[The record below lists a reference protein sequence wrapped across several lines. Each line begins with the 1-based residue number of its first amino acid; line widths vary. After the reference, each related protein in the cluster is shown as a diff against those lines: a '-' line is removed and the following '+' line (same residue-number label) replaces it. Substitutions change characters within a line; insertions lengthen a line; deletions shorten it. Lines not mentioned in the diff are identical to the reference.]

1 MSSTT
6 KPIRNFCIIAHIDHG
21 KSTLADRLLEHTG
34 TISKKKMQDQVLD
47 NMELE
52 RERGITIKSH
62 SIRIDYNGHILNLID
77 TPGHVDFTYEV
88 SRTLSASEGALLI
101 VDAAQGIE
109 AQTVTNYLLAID
121 NDLEII
127 PVINKVDLPN
137 ADIENVTS
145 QIIELVGCSKDDI
158 LLASAKTGEGIE
170 DILTTIIDKIPPPDE
185 PKNEEFKG
193 LIFDSIYDRYRGV
206 VAYVRV
212 YEGSLKKGSR
222 IKFFA
227 HNTHYDVDEV
237 GHFVIERKK
246 ADSIKAGE
254 VGYIIANVR
263 DIEHVL
269 AGDTVTNFNKPCK
282 NPLPGFQKIKPM
294 VFSGLFPSDAGDYDD
309 LRTALEK
316 LKLNDASLSFE
327 PEVSDALGFGYRC
340 GFLGLLHMEI
350 IQERLEREF
359 DLSIVTTSPNV
370 KYLANLKDGSQVE
383 VQRPALLPEPKF
395 LESLME
401 PIVTAEIL
409 TPVDYIGN
417 VMKICEEKR
426 GKYKSTQYLSK
437 SKVQLIYELPLGEIL
452 FDFYDKMK
460 SGSKGYASFDYT
472 FKEYQTSKLDKLD
485 ILINKEPV
493 DALSMICAK
502 KDSYHRGL
510 ALCQKLKEL
519 IPRHQIQIPIQASI
533 GSRVIARTNIA
544 PFRKNVTE
552 KLYGGDVT
560 RKNKLLQKQK
570 KGKKRMRMIGRVEV
584 PQEALLAVLKICLL
598 YTSPS
603 PRDYGTSRMPSSA

>member
-1 MSSTT
+1 MSST

-62 SIRIDYNGHILNLID
+62 SIRIDYKGNILNLID

-109 AQTVTNYLLAID
+109 AQTVTNYLLALD
-121 NDLEII
+121 NDLKII

-137 ADIENVTS
+137 ADIENVS
-145 QIIELVGCSKDDI
+145 AQIIELVGCSKEDI

-170 DILTTIIDKIPPPDE
+170 DILDSIINKIPAPDE

-206 VAYVRV
+206 IAYVRV

-227 HNTHYDVDEV
+227 HDTHYDVDEV
-237 GHFVIERKK
+237 GHFIIDRKK
-246 ADSIKAGE
+246 SDSIKAGE
-254 VGYIIANVR
+254 VGYIIANIR

-282 NPLPGFQKIKPM
+282 EPMPGFQKIKPM

-437 SKVQLIYELPLGEIL
+437 SKVQLIYDLPLGEIL
-452 FDFYDKMK
+452 FDFYDRIK

-472 FKEYQTSKLDKLD
+472 FKEYKTSKLDKLD

-533 GSRVIARTNIA
+533 GARVIARTNIA

-584 PQEALLAVLKICLL
+584 PQEALLAVLKI
-598 YTSPS
+598 
-603 PRDYGTSRMPSSA
+603 

>member
-34 TISKKKMQDQVLD
+34 TISKKKMKDQVLD

-145 QIIELVGCSKDDI
+145 QIIELVGCLKDDI

-170 DILTTIIDKIPPPDE
+170 DILTTIINKIPPPDE

-584 PQEALLAVLKICLL
+584 PQEALLAVLKI
-598 YTSPS
+598 
-603 PRDYGTSRMPSSA
+603 

>member
-584 PQEALLAVLKICLL
+584 PQEALNIFLNLNL
-598 YTSPS
+598 YFIAYLSLYLS
-603 PRDYGTSRMPSSA
+603 L

>member
-1 MSSTT
+1 MSST

-62 SIRIDYNGHILNLID
+62 SIRIDYKGNILNLID

-109 AQTVTNYLLAID
+109 AQTVTNYLLALD
-121 NDLEII
+121 NDLKII

-137 ADIENVTS
+137 ADIENVST
-145 QIIELVGCSKDDI
+145 QIIELVGCSKEDI

-170 DILTTIIDKIPPPDE
+170 DILDSIINKIPAPDE

-206 VAYVRV
+206 IAYLRV

-227 HNTHYDVDEV
+227 HDTHYDVDEV
-237 GHFVIERKK
+237 GHFIIDRKK
-246 ADSIKAGE
+246 SDSIKAGE
-254 VGYIIANVR
+254 VGYIIANIR

-282 NPLPGFQKIKPM
+282 EPMPGFQKIKPM

-437 SKVQLIYELPLGEIL
+437 SKVQLIYDLPLGEIL
-452 FDFYDKMK
+452 FDFYDRIK

-472 FKEYQTSKLDKLD
+472 FKEYKTSKLDKLD

-584 PQEALLAVLKICLL
+584 PQEALLAVLKI
-598 YTSPS
+598 
-603 PRDYGTSRMPSSA
+603 

>member
-1 MSSTT
+1 MSKISS
-6 KPIRNFCIIAHIDHG
+6 IRNFCIIAHIDHG
-21 KSTLADRLLEHTG
+21 KSTLADRILEHTE
-34 TISKKKMQDQVLD
+34 TISKKKMQNQVLD
-47 NMELE
+47 SMDLE

-62 SIRIDYNGHILNLID
+62 SIRINYNNHILNLID

-88 SRTLSASEGALLI
+88 SRTLSASEGALLV

-109 AQTVTNYLLAID
+109 AQTVTNYLLA
-121 NDLEII
+121 LENNLEVI
-127 PVINKVDLPN
+127 PVMNKVDLPN
-137 ADIENVTS
+137 ADVENVS
-145 QIIELVGCSKDDI
+145 EQIIDLIGCKKEEI
-158 LLASAKTGEGIE
+158 LHVSAKTGLGIE
-170 DILTTIIDKIPPPDE
+170 NVLDAIINRIPSPNPPESDA
-185 PKNEEFKG
+185 FKA
-193 LIFDSIYDRYRGV
+193 LIFDSIFDRFRGV

-212 YEGSLKKGSR
+212 YEGEIKRGDK
-222 IKFFA
+222 IKFFS
-227 HNTHYDVDEV
+227 HGTIYDVDEV

-246 ADSIKAGE
+246 SDSLSVGE
-254 VGYIIANVR
+254 VGYVIANIR

-269 AGDTVTNFNKPCK
+269 SGDTITNFQKPCDV
-282 NPLPGFQKIKPM
+282 PLPGFQKIKPM
-294 VFSGLFPSDAGDYDD
+294 VFSGLFPSDAEDYDD

-316 LKLNDASLSFE
+316 LKLNDASLVFE

-350 IQERLEREF
+350 IQERLDREF
-359 DLSIVTTSPNV
+359 GLSIVTTPPNV

-401 PIVTAEIL
+401 PIVRAEIL
-409 TPVDYIGN
+409 TPVEYIGN
-417 VMKICEEKR
+417 VMKLCQDKR
-426 GKYKSTQYLSK
+426 GQYKSTSYLS
-437 SKVQLIYELPLGEIL
+437 STKVQLIYDLPLGEIL
-452 FDFYDKMK
+452 FDFYDRMK
-460 SGSKGYASFDYT
+460 SCSKGYASFDYT
-472 FKEYQTSKLDKLD
+472 FKEYRIAKLDKLD

-502 KDSYHRGL
+502 EDSYHRGL

-533 GSRVIARTNIA
+533 GSRVIARTNIQ

-570 KGKKRMRMIGRVEV
+570 KGKKRMRMIGKVEV
-584 PQEALLAVLKICLL
+584 PQEALLAVLKI
-598 YTSPS
+598 
-603 PRDYGTSRMPSSA
+603 

>member
-34 TISKKKMQDQVLD
+34 TISKKKMQNQVLD

-145 QIIELVGCSKDDI
+145 QIIELVGCSMDDI

-170 DILTTIIDKIPPPDE
+170 DILTTIINKIPPPDE

-584 PQEALLAVLKICLL
+584 PQEALLAVLKI
-598 YTSPS
+598 
-603 PRDYGTSRMPSSA
+603 

>member
-1 MSSTT
+1 MSST

-21 KSTLADRLLEHTG
+21 KSTLADRLLEYTG
-34 TISKKKMQDQVLD
+34 TISKKKMQNQVLD

-137 ADIENVTS
+137 ADIENVTA
-145 QIIELVGCSKDDI
+145 QIIELVGCSKNDI

-170 DILTTIIDKIPPPDE
+170 DILDSVINKIPSPSE
-185 PKNEEFKG
+185 PENEEFKG

-212 YEGSLKKGSR
+212 YEGSLKKGGR

-227 HNTHYDVDEV
+227 HDTHYDVDEV
-237 GHFVIERKK
+237 GHFIIDRKK
-246 ADSIKAGE
+246 ADSIRAGE

-282 NPLPGFQKIKPM
+282 EPMPGFQKIKPM

-316 LKLNDASLSFE
+316 LKLNDASLSFD

-359 DLSIVTTSPNV
+359 NLSIVTTSPNV

-383 VQRPALLPEPKF
+383 VQRPALLPEPKY

-426 GKYKSTQYLSK
+426 GKYKSTQYLSE
-437 SKVQLIYELPLGEIL
+437 SKVQLIYDLPLGEIL
-452 FDFYDKMK
+452 FDFYDRIK

-472 FKEYQTSKLDKLD
+472 FKEYKSSKLDKLD

-493 DALSMICAK
+493 DALSMICSK

-570 KGKKRMRMIGRVEV
+570 KGKKRMRMIGIVEV
-584 PQEALLAVLKICLL
+584 PQEALLAVLKI
-598 YTSPS
+598 
-603 PRDYGTSRMPSSA
+603 

>member
-34 TISKKKMQDQVLD
+34 TISKKKMQNQVLD
-47 NMELE
+47 IMELE

-145 QIIELVGCSKDDI
+145 QIIELVGCLKDDI

-170 DILTTIIDKIPPPDE
+170 DILTTIINKIPPPDE

-584 PQEALLAVLKICLL
+584 PQEALLAVLKI
-598 YTSPS
+598 
-603 PRDYGTSRMPSSA
+603 

>member
-1 MSSTT
+1 MSSTI

-109 AQTVTNYLLAID
+109 AQTVTNYLLALD

-127 PVINKVDLPN
+127 PVINKIDLPN
-137 ADIENVTS
+137 ADIENVTA
-145 QIIELVGCSKDDI
+145 QIIELVGCSKEDI

-170 DILTTIIDKIPPPDE
+170 DILSTIIDKIPPPDK

-212 YEGSLKKGSR
+212 YEGSLKKGNR
-222 IKFFA
+222 IKFFS
-227 HNTHYDVDEV
+227 HDTHYDVDEV
-237 GHFVIERKK
+237 GHFIIERKK

-254 VGYIIANVR
+254 VGYIIANIR

-282 NPLPGFQKIKPM
+282 SPLPGFQKIKPM

-327 PEVSDALGFGYRC
+327 PEVSDALGFGFRC

-383 VQRPALLPEPKF
+383 VQRPALLPEAKF

-426 GKYKSTQYLSK
+426 GKYISTQYLSK
-437 SKVQLIYELPLGEIL
+437 SKVQLIYDLPLAEIL
-452 FDFYDKMK
+452 FDFYDRIK

-493 DALSMICAK
+493 DALSMICSK

-584 PQEALLAVLKICLL
+584 PQEALLAVLKI
-598 YTSPS
+598 
-603 PRDYGTSRMPSSA
+603 

>member
-121 NDLEII
+121 IDLKII

-206 VAYVRV
+206 IAYVRV

-282 NPLPGFQKIKPM
+282 SPLPGFQKIKPM

-452 FDFYDKMK
+452 FDFYDKIK

-584 PQEALLAVLKICLL
+584 PQEALLAVLKI
-598 YTSPS
+598 
-603 PRDYGTSRMPSSA
+603 

>member
-170 DILTTIIDKIPPPDE
+170 DILTTIINKIPPPDK

-584 PQEALLAVLKICLL
+584 PQEALLAVLKI
-598 YTSPS
+598 
-603 PRDYGTSRMPSSA
+603 

>member
-6 KPIRNFCIIAHIDHG
+6 KPVRNFCIIAHIDHG

-34 TISKKKMQDQVLD
+34 TISKKKMQNQVLD

-170 DILTTIIDKIPPPDE
+170 DILTTIINKIPPPDE

-584 PQEALLAVLKICLL
+584 PQEALLAVLKI
-598 YTSPS
+598 
-603 PRDYGTSRMPSSA
+603 

>member
-227 HNTHYDVDEV
+227 HNSHYDVDEV

-584 PQEALLAVLKICLL
+584 PQEALLAVLKI
-598 YTSPS
+598 
-603 PRDYGTSRMPSSA
+603 

>member
-1 MSSTT
+1 MNST
-6 KPIRNFCIIAHIDHG
+6 KSLRNFCIIAHIDHG

-34 TISKKKMQDQVLD
+34 TISKKKMQNQVLD

-62 SIRIDYNGHILNLID
+62 SIRIDYKDFILNLID

-109 AQTVTNYLLAID
+109 AQTVTNYLLALE

-137 ADIENVTS
+137 ADIENVS
-145 QIIELVGCSKDDI
+145 AQIIEMVGCKKEDI

-170 DILTTIIDKIPPPDE
+170 DILNAITSKIPAPE
-185 PKNEEFKG
+185 KPKNEEFKG

-227 HNTHYDVDEV
+227 HDTHYDVDEV
-237 GHFVIERKK
+237 GHFIIDRKK
-246 ADSIKAGE
+246 SDSIKAGE

-282 NPLPGFQKIKPM
+282 EALPGFQKIKPM
-294 VFSGLFPSDAGDYDD
+294 VFSGLFPADAGEYDD

-359 DLSIVTTSPNV
+359 NLSIVTTSPNV
-370 KYLANLKDGSQVE
+370 KYLANLKDGSQEE
-383 VQRPALLPEPKF
+383 VQRPALLPDPKF
-395 LESLME
+395 LDSLME

-426 GKYKSTQYLSK
+426 GKYKSTQYLSE
-437 SKVQLIYELPLGEIL
+437 SKVQLIYDLPLGEIL
-452 FDFYDKMK
+452 FDFYDRIK

-472 FKEYQTSKLDKLD
+472 FKEYKESKLDKLD

-493 DALSMICAK
+493 DALSMICSK

-570 KGKKRMRMIGRVEV
+570 KGKKRMRTIGRVEV
-584 PQEALLAVLKICLL
+584 PQEALLAVLKI
-598 YTSPS
+598 
-603 PRDYGTSRMPSSA
+603 

>member
-1 MSSTT
+1 MSDISL
-6 KPIRNFCIIAHIDHG
+6 IRNFCIIAHIDHG
-21 KSTLADRLLEHTG
+21 KSTLADRLLEDTG
-34 TISKKKMQDQVLD
+34 TISKKNMQDQVLD

-62 SIRIDYNGHILNLID
+62 SIRINYKEYILNLID

-88 SRTLSASEGALLI
+88 SRTLAASEGALLI

-109 AQTVTNYLLAID
+109 AQTVTNYLLAL
-121 NDLEII
+121 NSNLKII

-137 ADIENVTS
+137 ADIENVTN
-145 QIIELVGCSKDDI
+145 QIIELTGCEKEDI
-158 LLASAKTGEGIE
+158 LLTSAKSGEGIE
-170 DILTTIIDKIPPPDE
+170 GILDAIINKIPSPQPPENDA
-185 PKNEEFKG
+185 FKA

-206 VAYVRV
+206 VAYIRV
-212 YEGSLKKGSR
+212 YEGSISRGSK
-222 IKFFA
+222 IKFFS
-227 HNTHYDVDEV
+227 HNTYYDVDEV
-237 GHFVIERKK
+237 GHFVIDRKK
-246 ADSIKAGE
+246 SDSLKAGE
-254 VGYIIANVR
+254 VGYIVANIR

-269 AGDTVTNFNKPCK
+269 PGDTITNVNKPCK
-282 NPLPGFQKIKPM
+282 DALSGFQKIKPM
-294 VFSGLFPSDAGDYDD
+294 VFSGLFPADAAEYDD

-370 KYLANLKDGSQVE
+370 KYLANLKDGSQIE
-383 VQRPALLPEPKF
+383 VQRPALLPEPKV
-395 LESLME
+395 LDSIME

-417 VMKICEEKR
+417 VMKICQEKR
-426 GKYKSTQYLSK
+426 GQYKSTSYLSS
-437 SKVQLIYELPLGEIL
+437 SKVQLIYDLPLGEIL
-452 FDFYDKMK
+452 FDFYDSIK

-472 FKEYQTSKLDKLD
+472 FKEYKESKLDKLD

-493 DALSMICAK
+493 DALSMICSK

-533 GSRVIARTNIA
+533 GTRVIARTNIA

-584 PQEALLAVLKICLL
+584 PQEALLAVLKI
-598 YTSPS
+598 
-603 PRDYGTSRMPSSA
+603 

>member
-1 MSSTT
+1 MNST
-6 KPIRNFCIIAHIDHG
+6 KSLRNFCIIAHIDHG

-34 TISKKKMQDQVLD
+34 TISKKKMQNQVLD

-62 SIRIDYNGHILNLID
+62 SMRIDYKDFILNLID

-109 AQTVTNYLLAID
+109 AQTVTNYLLALE

-137 ADIENVTS
+137 ADIENVS
-145 QIIELVGCSKDDI
+145 AQIIEMVGCKQEDI

-170 DILTTIIDKIPPPDE
+170 DILNAITSKIPAPEE

-227 HNTHYDVDEV
+227 HDTHYDVDEV
-237 GHFVIERKK
+237 GHFIIDRKK
-246 ADSIKAGE
+246 SDSIKAGE

-282 NPLPGFQKIKPM
+282 EALPGFQKIKPM
-294 VFSGLFPSDAGDYDD
+294 VFSGLFPADAGEYDD

-359 DLSIVTTSPNV
+359 NLSIVTTSPNV
-370 KYLANLKDGSQVE
+370 KYLANLKDGSQEE
-383 VQRPALLPEPKF
+383 VQRPALLPDPKF
-395 LESLME
+395 LDSLME

-426 GKYKSTQYLSK
+426 GKYKSTQYLSE
-437 SKVQLIYELPLGEIL
+437 SKVQLIYDLPLGEIL
-452 FDFYDKMK
+452 FDFYDRIK

-472 FKEYQTSKLDKLD
+472 FKEYKESKLDKLD

-493 DALSMICAK
+493 DALSMICSK

-570 KGKKRMRMIGRVEV
+570 KGKKRMRTIGRVEV
-584 PQEALLAVLKICLL
+584 PQEALLAVLKI
-598 YTSPS
+598 
-603 PRDYGTSRMPSSA
+603 

>member
-1 MSSTT
+1 MSST

-62 SIRIDYNGHILNLID
+62 SIRIDYKGNILNLID

-109 AQTVTNYLLAID
+109 AQTVTNYLLALD
-121 NDLEII
+121 NDLKII

-137 ADIENVTS
+137 ADIENVS
-145 QIIELVGCSKDDI
+145 AQIIELVGCSKEDI

-170 DILTTIIDKIPPPDE
+170 DILDSIINKIPAPDE

-206 VAYVRV
+206 IAYVRV

-227 HNTHYDVDEV
+227 HDSHYDVDEV
-237 GHFVIERKK
+237 GHFIIDRKK
-246 ADSIKAGE
+246 SDSIKAGE
-254 VGYIIANVR
+254 VGYIIANIR

-282 NPLPGFQKIKPM
+282 EPMPGFQKIKPM

-437 SKVQLIYELPLGEIL
+437 SKVQLIYDLPLGEIL
-452 FDFYDKMK
+452 FDFYDRIK

-472 FKEYQTSKLDKLD
+472 FKEYKTSKLDKLD

-584 PQEALLAVLKICLL
+584 PQEALLAVLKI
-598 YTSPS
+598 
-603 PRDYGTSRMPSSA
+603 

>member
-1 MSSTT
+1 MSSIT

-109 AQTVTNYLLAID
+109 AQTVTNYLLAVD

-145 QIIELVGCSKDDI
+145 QIIELVGCSKEDI

-170 DILTTIIDKIPPPDE
+170 DILSAVVEKIPAPEE

-227 HNTHYDVDEV
+227 HDTHYDVDEV
-237 GHFVIERKK
+237 GHFIIERKK

-282 NPLPGFQKIKPM
+282 SPLPGFQKIKPM

-426 GKYKSTQYLSK
+426 GKYKSTQYLSE
-437 SKVQLIYELPLGEIL
+437 SKVQLIYDLPLGEIL
-452 FDFYDKMK
+452 FDFYDRIK

-472 FKEYQTSKLDKLD
+472 FKEYRTSKLDKLD

-533 GSRVIARTNIA
+533 GTRVIARTNIA

-584 PQEALLAVLKICLL
+584 PQEALLAVLKI
-598 YTSPS
+598 
-603 PRDYGTSRMPSSA
+603 

>member
-1 MSSTT
+1 
-6 KPIRNFCIIAHIDHG
+6 
-21 KSTLADRLLEHTG
+21 LADRLLEHTG
-34 TISKKKMQDQVLD
+34 TISKKKMQNQVLD

-62 SIRIDYNGHILNLID
+62 SIRIDYKDFILNLID

-109 AQTVTNYLLAID
+109 AQTVTNYLLALE

-137 ADIENVTS
+137 ADIENVS
-145 QIIELVGCSKDDI
+145 AQIIEMVGCKKEDI

-170 DILTTIIDKIPPPDE
+170 DILNAITSKIPAPEE

-227 HNTHYDVDEV
+227 HDTHYDVDEV
-237 GHFVIERKK
+237 GHFIIDRKK
-246 ADSIKAGE
+246 SDSIKAGE

-282 NPLPGFQKIKPM
+282 EALPGFQKIKPM
-294 VFSGLFPSDAGDYDD
+294 VFSGLFPADAGEYDD

-359 DLSIVTTSPNV
+359 NLSIVTTSPNV
-370 KYLANLKDGSQVE
+370 KYLANLKDGSQEE
-383 VQRPALLPEPKF
+383 VQRPALLPDPKF
-395 LESLME
+395 LDSLME

-426 GKYKSTQYLSK
+426 GKYKSTQYLSE
-437 SKVQLIYELPLGEIL
+437 SKVQLIYDLPLGEIL
-452 FDFYDKMK
+452 FDFYDRIK

-472 FKEYQTSKLDKLD
+472 FKEYKESKLDKLD

-493 DALSMICAK
+493 DALSMICSK

-570 KGKKRMRMIGRVEV
+570 KGKKRMRTIGRVEV
-584 PQEALLAVLKICLL
+584 PQEALLAVLKI
-598 YTSPS
+598 
-603 PRDYGTSRMPSSA
+603 

>member
-1 MSSTT
+1 MSSKT

-246 ADSIKAGE
+246 ADSIIAGE

-584 PQEALLAVLKICLL
+584 PQEALLAVLKI
-598 YTSPS
+598 
-603 PRDYGTSRMPSSA
+603 

>member
-282 NPLPGFQKIKPM
+282 SPLPGFQKIKPM

-519 IPRHQIQIPIQASI
+519 IPRHQIQIPIQA
-533 GSRVIARTNIA
+533 NQKM
-544 PFRKNVTE
+544 KN
-552 KLYGGDVT
+552 
-560 RKNKLLQKQK
+560 
-570 KGKKRMRMIGRVEV
+570 
-584 PQEALLAVLKICLL
+584 LKV
-598 YTSPS
+598 
-603 PRDYGTSRMPSSA
+603 

>member
-34 TISKKKMQDQVLD
+34 TISKKKMKDQVLD

-145 QIIELVGCSKDDI
+145 QIIELVGCLKDDI

-170 DILTTIIDKIPPPDE
+170 DILTTIINKIPPPDE

-237 GHFVIERKK
+237 GHFIIERKK
-246 ADSIKAGE
+246 SDSIKAGE

-472 FKEYQTSKLDKLD
+472 FKEYQASKLDKLD

-584 PQEALLAVLKICLL
+584 PQEALLAVLKI
-598 YTSPS
+598 
-603 PRDYGTSRMPSSA
+603 

>member
-1 MSSTT
+1 MSSTI

-109 AQTVTNYLLAID
+109 AQTVTNYLLAVD

-137 ADIENVTS
+137 ADIENVTA
-145 QIIELVGCSKDDI
+145 QIIELVGCSKEDI

-170 DILTTIIDKIPPPDE
+170 DILSAVVDKIPPPDE

-227 HNTHYDVDEV
+227 HDTHYDVDEV
-237 GHFVIERKK
+237 GHFIIERKK

-282 NPLPGFQKIKPM
+282 SPLPGFQKIKPM

-426 GKYKSTQYLSK
+426 GKYKSTQYLSE
-437 SKVQLIYELPLGEIL
+437 SKVQLIYDLPLGEIL
-452 FDFYDKMK
+452 FDFYDRIK

-472 FKEYQTSKLDKLD
+472 FKEYRTSKLDKLD

-533 GSRVIARTNIA
+533 GTRVIARTNIA

-584 PQEALLAVLKICLL
+584 PQEALLAVLKI
-598 YTSPS
+598 
-603 PRDYGTSRMPSSA
+603 

>member
-1 MSSTT
+1 MSSAT

-282 NPLPGFQKIKPM
+282 SPLPGFQKIKPM

-584 PQEALLAVLKICLL
+584 PQEALLAVLKI
-598 YTSPS
+598 
-603 PRDYGTSRMPSSA
+603 

>member
-1 MSSTT
+1 MNKISS
-6 KPIRNFCIIAHIDHG
+6 IRNFCIIAHIDHG
-21 KSTLADRLLEHTG
+21 KSTLADRILEHTE
-34 TISKKKMQDQVLD
+34 TISKKKMQDQILD
-47 NMELE
+47 SMDLE

-62 SIRIDYNGHILNLID
+62 SIRINYKNHILNLID

-88 SRTLSASEGALLI
+88 SRTLSASEGALLV

-109 AQTVTNYLLAID
+109 AQTVTNYLLA
-121 NDLEII
+121 LENNLEVI

-137 ADIENVTS
+137 ADVENVS
-145 QIIELVGCSKDDI
+145 EQIIDLIGCKKEEI
-158 LLASAKTGEGIE
+158 LHVSAKTGLGIE
-170 DILTTIIDKIPPPDE
+170 NVLDAIINRIPYPNLPDSD
-185 PKNEEFKG
+185 EFKA
-193 LIFDSIYDRYRGV
+193 LIFDSIFDRFRGV

-212 YEGSLKKGSR
+212 YEGEIKRGDK
-222 IKFFA
+222 IKFFS
-227 HNTHYDVDEV
+227 HGTIYDVDEV

-246 ADSIKAGE
+246 SDSLSVGE
-254 VGYIIANVR
+254 VGYVIANIR

-269 AGDTVTNFNKPCK
+269 SGDTITNFQKPC
-282 NPLPGFQKIKPM
+282 NEPLPGFQKIKPM
-294 VFSGLFPSDAGDYDD
+294 VFSGLFPSDAEDYDD

-316 LKLNDASLSFE
+316 LKLNDASLLFE

-350 IQERLEREF
+350 IQERLDREF
-359 DLSIVTTSPNV
+359 GLSIVTTPPNV

-401 PIVTAEIL
+401 PIVRAEIL
-409 TPVDYIGN
+409 TPVEYIGN
-417 VMKICEEKR
+417 VMKLCQDKR
-426 GKYKSTQYLSK
+426 GQYKSTSYLS
-437 SKVQLIYELPLGEIL
+437 STKVQLIYDLPLGEIL
-452 FDFYDKMK
+452 FDFYDRMK
-460 SGSKGYASFDYT
+460 SCSKGYASFDYT
-472 FKEYQTSKLDKLD
+472 FKEYRIAKLDKLD

-502 KDSYHRGL
+502 EDSYHRGL

-533 GSRVIARTNIA
+533 GSRVIARTNIQ

-570 KGKKRMRMIGRVEV
+570 KGKKRMRMIGKVEV
-584 PQEALLAVLKICLL
+584 PQEALLAVLKI
-598 YTSPS
+598 
-603 PRDYGTSRMPSSA
+603 

>member
-1 MSSTT
+1 MSSISL
-6 KPIRNFCIIAHIDHG
+6 IRNFCIIAHIDHG
-21 KSTLADRLLEHTG
+21 KSTLADRLLEDTG
-34 TISKKKMQDQVLD
+34 TISKKNMQAQVLD

-62 SIRIDYNGHILNLID
+62 SIRINYKDYILNLID
-77 TPGHVDFTYEV
+77 TPGHIDFTYEV

-109 AQTVTNYLLAID
+109 AQTVTNYLLALD
-121 NDLEII
+121 NDLTII
-127 PVINKVDLPN
+127 PIINKVDLPN
-137 ADIENVTS
+137 ADIENVTN
-145 QIIELVGCSKDDI
+145 QIVELTGCKEEEI
-158 LLASAKTGEGIE
+158 LLASAKSGEGIQGII
-170 DILTTIIDKIPPPDE
+170 DTIIDKIPPPE
-185 PKNEEFKG
+185 PPKNDAFKA
-193 LIFDSIYDRYRGV
+193 LIFDSIYDKYRGV
-206 VAYVRV
+206 VAYIRV
-212 YEGSLKKGSR
+212 YEGSISRGSK
-222 IKFFA
+222 IKFFS
-227 HNTHYDVDEV
+227 HNTYYDVDEV
-237 GHFVIERKK
+237 GHFVIDRKK
-246 ADSIKAGE
+246 SDSLKAGE

-269 AGDTVTNFNKPCK
+269 PGDTITNVNKPCK
-282 NPLPGFQKIKPM
+282 EALPGFQKIKPM
-294 VFSGLFPSDAGDYDD
+294 VFSGLFPADAAEYND

-359 DLSIVTTSPNV
+359 NLSIVTTSPNV
-370 KYLANLKDGSQVE
+370 KYLANLKDGSQIE
-383 VQRPALLPEPKF
+383 VQRPALLPEPKI
-395 LESLME
+395 LDSIME

-417 VMKICEEKR
+417 VMKICQEKR
-426 GKYKSTQYLSK
+426 GKYKSTSYLSS
-437 SKVQLIYELPLGEIL
+437 SKVQLIYDLPLGEIL
-452 FDFYDKMK
+452 FDFYDSIK

-472 FKEYQTSKLDKLD
+472 FKEYKESKLDRLD

-493 DALSMICAK
+493 DALSMICSK

-533 GSRVIARTNIA
+533 GTRVIARTNIA

-570 KGKKRMRMIGRVEV
+570 KGKKRMKMIGRVEV
-584 PQEALLAVLKICLL
+584 PQEALLAVLKI
-598 YTSPS
+598 
-603 PRDYGTSRMPSSA
+603 

>member
-6 KPIRNFCIIAHIDHG
+6 KPIRNFCIIAQIDHG

-34 TISKKKMQDQVLD
+34 TISKKKMQNQVLD

-170 DILTTIIDKIPPPDE
+170 DILTTIINKIPPPDE

-222 IKFFA
+222 NKFFA

-584 PQEALLAVLKICLL
+584 PQEALLAVLKI
-598 YTSPS
+598 
-603 PRDYGTSRMPSSA
+603 

>member
-34 TISKKKMQDQVLD
+34 TISKKKMQNQVLD

-170 DILTTIIDKIPPPDE
+170 DILTTIINKIPPPDE

-212 YEGSLKKGSR
+212 YEGLLKKGSR

-584 PQEALLAVLKICLL
+584 PQEALLAVLKI
-598 YTSPS
+598 
-603 PRDYGTSRMPSSA
+603 

>member
-1 MSSTT
+1 MSSKT

-246 ADSIKAGE
+246 SDSIKAGE

-570 KGKKRMRMIGRVEV
+570 KGKKRMRMI
-584 PQEALLAVLKICLL
+584 
-598 YTSPS
+598 
-603 PRDYGTSRMPSSA
+603 

>member
-109 AQTVTNYLLAID
+109 AQTVTNYLLAVD

-145 QIIELVGCSKDDI
+145 QIIELVGCSKEDI

-170 DILTTIIDKIPPPDE
+170 DILSAIVEKIPAPEE

-212 YEGSLKKGSR
+212 YEGLLKKGSR

-227 HNTHYDVDEV
+227 HDTHYDVDEV
-237 GHFVIERKK
+237 GHFIIERKK

-282 NPLPGFQKIKPM
+282 SPLPGFQKIKPM

-426 GKYKSTQYLSK
+426 GKYKSTQYLSE
-437 SKVQLIYELPLGEIL
+437 SKVQLIYDLPLGEIL
-452 FDFYDKMK
+452 FDFYDRIK

-472 FKEYQTSKLDKLD
+472 FKEYRTSKLDKLD

-533 GSRVIARTNIA
+533 GTRVIARTNIA

-584 PQEALLAVLKICLL
+584 PQEALLAVLKI
-598 YTSPS
+598 
-603 PRDYGTSRMPSSA
+603 

>member
-1 MSSTT
+1 MSST

-34 TISKKKMQDQVLD
+34 TISKKNMQNQVLD

-62 SIRIDYNGHILNLID
+62 SIRIDYKDFILNLID

-109 AQTVTNYLLAID
+109 AQTVTNYLLALD

-137 ADIENVTS
+137 ADIQNVS
-145 QIIELVGCSKDDI
+145 AQIIELVGCNKDDI

-170 DILTTIIDKIPPPDE
+170 DILNAITSKIPAPDE
-185 PKNEEFKG
+185 PENEEFKG

-227 HNTHYDVDEV
+227 HDTHYDVDEV
-237 GHFVIERKK
+237 GHFIIDRKK
-246 ADSIKAGE
+246 AESIKAGE

-282 NPLPGFQKIKPM
+282 KALPGFQKIKPM
-294 VFSGLFPSDAGDYDD
+294 VFSGLFPADAGDYDD

-316 LKLNDASLSFE
+316 LKLNDASLAFE

-359 DLSIVTTSPNV
+359 NLSIVTTSPNV
-370 KYLANLKDGSQVE
+370 KYLANLKDGTQVE
-383 VQRPALLPEPKF
+383 VQRPALLPDPKF
-395 LESLME
+395 LDSLME

-452 FDFYDKMK
+452 FDFYDRIK

-472 FKEYQTSKLDKLD
+472 FKEYKESKLDKLD

-493 DALSMICAK
+493 DALSMICSK

-570 KGKKRMRMIGRVEV
+570 KGKKRMRTIGRVEV
-584 PQEALLAVLKICLL
+584 PQEALLAVLKI
-598 YTSPS
+598 
-603 PRDYGTSRMPSSA
+603 

>member
-1 MSSTT
+1 MNST

-34 TISKKKMQDQVLD
+34 TISKKKMQNQVLD

-62 SIRIDYNGHILNLID
+62 SIRIDYKEFILNLID

-109 AQTVTNYLLAID
+109 AQTVTNYLLALD

-137 ADIENVTS
+137 ADIENVS
-145 QIIELVGCSKDDI
+145 AQIIEMVGCSKEDI

-170 DILTTIIDKIPPPDE
+170 DILNAITSKIPPPDE

-227 HNTHYDVDEV
+227 HDTHYDVDEV
-237 GHFVIERKK
+237 GHFIIDRKK

-282 NPLPGFQKIKPM
+282 EALPGFQKIKPM
-294 VFSGLFPSDAGDYDD
+294 VFSGLFPADAGDYDD

-316 LKLNDASLSFE
+316 LKLNDASLAFE

-359 DLSIVTTSPNV
+359 NLSIVTTSPNV
-370 KYLANLKDGSQVE
+370 KYLANLKDGSQEE
-383 VQRPALLPEPKF
+383 VQRPALLPDPKF
-395 LESLME
+395 LDSLME

-426 GKYKSTQYLSK
+426 GKYKSTQYLSE
-437 SKVQLIYELPLGEIL
+437 SKVQLIYDLPLGEIL
-452 FDFYDKMK
+452 FDFYDRIK

-472 FKEYQTSKLDKLD
+472 FKEYKESKLDKLD

-493 DALSMICAK
+493 DALSMICSK

-570 KGKKRMRMIGRVEV
+570 KGKKRMRTIGRVEV
-584 PQEALLAVLKICLL
+584 PQEALLAVLKI
-598 YTSPS
+598 
-603 PRDYGTSRMPSSA
+603 

>member
-34 TISKKKMQDQVLD
+34 TISKKKMQNQVLD

-170 DILTTIIDKIPPPDE
+170 DILTTIINKIPPPDE

-294 VFSGLFPSDAGDYDD
+294 VFSGLFPSDAVDYDD

-383 VQRPALLPEPKF
+383 VQRPALIPEPKF

-452 FDFYDKMK
+452 FDFYDKIK

-584 PQEALLAVLKICLL
+584 PQEALLAVLKI
-598 YTSPS
+598 
-603 PRDYGTSRMPSSA
+603 

>member
-109 AQTVTNYLLAID
+109 AQTVTNYLLAVD

-145 QIIELVGCSKDDI
+145 QIIELVGCSKEDI

-170 DILTTIIDKIPPPDE
+170 DILSAVVEKIPAPEE

-227 HNTHYDVDEV
+227 HDTHYDVDEV
-237 GHFVIERKK
+237 GHFIIERKK

-282 NPLPGFQKIKPM
+282 SPLPGFQKIKPM

-370 KYLANLKDGSQVE
+370 KYLANLKDGSRVE

-426 GKYKSTQYLSK
+426 GKYKSTQYLSET
-437 SKVQLIYELPLGEIL
+437 KVQLIYDLPLGEIL
-452 FDFYDKMK
+452 FDFYDRIK

-533 GSRVIARTNIA
+533 GTRVIARTNIA

-584 PQEALLAVLKICLL
+584 PQEALLAVLKI
-598 YTSPS
+598 
-603 PRDYGTSRMPSSA
+603 

>member
-34 TISKKKMQDQVLD
+34 TISKKKMQNQVLD

-170 DILTTIIDKIPPPDE
+170 DILTTIINKIPPPDE

-254 VGYIIANVR
+254 VGYIIANGR
-263 DIEHVL
+263 DIEHFL

-584 PQEALLAVLKICLL
+584 PQEALLAVLKI
-598 YTSPS
+598 
-603 PRDYGTSRMPSSA
+603 

>member
-170 DILTTIIDKIPPPDE
+170 DILTTIIDKIPAPDE

-282 NPLPGFQKIKPM
+282 SPLPGFQKIKPM

-359 DLSIVTTSPNV
+359 DLSIVTTSPKV

-401 PIVTAEIL
+401 PIVIAEIL

-584 PQEALLAVLKICLL
+584 PQEALLAVLKI
-598 YTSPS
+598 
-603 PRDYGTSRMPSSA
+603 